1 MALANT
7 HRSPTFLYHS
17 PIVSIAVAGE
27 IAGQTGVQRR
37 GQLIQVK
44 IAGTIH
50 SGLRREII

>member
-1 MALANT
+1 LALANT

-17 PIVSIAVAGE
+17 PVVSIAVAGE